1 MQNQA
6 AGAALY
12 GGTERLHPKSQAGTT
27 RAPLAI
33 LRRTIYEGASSGDC
47 HGRSAASQRALYA
60 RFQRE
65 GDRQGARAARR
76 RRDPRPRGFGRA
88 RRQGCRPGAGRAG
101 GARGGLWIAR
111 GRRPRERRSHSVG
124 RSGPGGIM
132 LAARALSDARAP
144 EKTRLWAMMETPM
157 AILSAGSIA
166 ATAADPTARLE
177 VLVMGLND
185 LAKETRARLTP
196 GRASFSTWLAL
207 CVAAARA
214 HGCDIVDG
222 VYNDIGDLDGFRD
235 ECEQGREM
243 GLDGKTLIHPSQI
256 EICNAVFAPS
266 ATEVESAR
274 AIIEAFAL
282 PENAGRGVIQR
293 NGRMV
298 ERLHAELAERSLAIA
313 RRITAFAGAETVEFG
328 SRA

>member
-1 MQNQA
+1 MKERSQEIAMVARPRRSVLYMPGSNAKAVAKARGLPADAVILDLEDSVAPDAKVAARAQVVQA
-6 AGAALY
+6 VREGGFGAREVVVRVNGAHTPWGEADLAAAI
-12 GGTERLHPKSQAGTT
+12 SA
-27 RAPLAI
+27 APDAI
-33 LRRTIYEGASSGDC
+33 LLPKID
-47 HGRSAASQRALYA
+47 
-60 RFQRE
+60 
-65 GDRQGARAARR
+65 
-76 RRDPRPRGFGRA
+76 
-88 RRQGCRPGAGRAG
+88 
-101 GARGGLWIAR
+101 
-111 GRRPRERRSHSVG
+111 
-124 RSGPGGIM
+124 GPGGIM

-196 GRASFSTWLAL
+196 GRATFSTWLAL

-214 HGCDIVDG
+214 HGCDILDG
-222 VYNDIGDLDGFRD
+222 VYNDIGDLGGFRD

-256 EICNAVFAPS
+256 EICNEVFAPS

-282 PENAGRGVIQR
+282 PENAGRGVIQL

-298 ERLHAELAERSLAIA
+298 ERLHAELAERTLAIA
-313 RRITAFAGAETVEFG
+313 GRITAFAGAETVAFG